1 MSIPITID
9 SLMERNIVEWA
20 RIEFKEGWNPD
31 TTLKTI
37 SAFANDIDNWGGGYI
52 IIGIEEKNGVIKRP
66 IKGLNPDSIDSIQKS
81 ILQFCKYIRP
91 VYIPV
96 TQPVYYENALLL
108 LIWVPGGYERPYQCP
123 KVPTSKNS
131 EKLYYIRK
139 LSSTIVASNADVKEL
154 ISLSH
159 NVPFDDRMN
168 MNAEISDLKREI
180 IKDYLREVES
190 SLIETV
196 DTMELEK
203 LANDLRIANGPK
215 EYYRPLNVGLLFF
228 NDAPERFFPYTQ
240 IEVVN
245 IPDPTGQGMEERIF
259 KGPIHQQLKS
269 ALAYIKNN
277 VIAEKVFKVEDKAE
291 AERYTNYSY
300 SAIEEFLSNA
310 VDHKSYQINEPV
322 TVRIEKESIEITN
335 APGPDRSISDK
346 DIKTFHMRTR
356 RYRNRRI
363 GDFLKELH
371 LIEGRNT
378 GIPTALKAIKANKS
392 PLPIFL
398 TDKERSF
405 FSVILPIHET
415 FKERKSDALDNGV
428 QIAKTKRTREELEKA
443 ILKELGTDI
452 MSLKELYKSLGYT
465 GNPSKTFKEC
475 INDLITKKKISK
487 TTISRTI
494 FLERKKQ

>member
-1 MSIPITID
+1 MAIPITID
-9 SLMERNIVEWA
+9 NLLEGNVVEWA

-52 IIGIEEKNGVIKRP
+52 VIGIEEENGVIKRP
-66 IKGLNPDSIDSIQKS
+66 IKGLNPESVDAIQKS
-81 ILQFCKYIRP
+81 ILQYCNYIRP

-96 TQPVYYENALLL
+96 TQPVYYDNVLLL
-108 LIWVPGGYERPYQCP
+108 LIWVPGGYDRPYQCP

-131 EKLYYIRK
+131 EKLYYIRR
-139 LSSTIVASNADVKEL
+139 LSSTILASDNDVKEL
-154 ISLSH
+154 MSLSH

-180 IKDYLREVES
+180 IKDYLVEVES

-228 NDAPERFFPYTQ
+228 NNAPEKFFPYTQ
-240 IEVVN
+240 IEIVN
-245 IPDPTGQGMEERIF
+245 IPDPTGQGMEERILR
-259 KGPIHQQLKS
+259 GPIDQQLRS
-269 ALAYIKNN
+269 ALTYIRNN

-300 SAIEEFLSNA
+300 PAIEEFLSNA
-310 VDHKSYQINEPV
+310 VYHKSYQISEPV
-322 TVRIEKESIEITN
+322 TVRIEKELIEITN
-335 APGPDRSISDK
+335 APGPDHSISDD
-346 DIKTFHMRTR
+346 DIKNYKMRTR

-371 LIEGRNT
+371 LVEGRNT
-378 GIPTALKAIKANKS
+378 GIPTALKAIRSNGS

-398 TDKERSF
+398 TDAERSF
-405 FSVILPIHET
+405 FSVILPIHNV
-415 FKERKSDALDNGV
+415 FKETKVSSTHNIIR
-428 QIAKTKRTREELEKA
+428 KRTREELREDILMILEKNCKTA
-443 ILKELGTDI
+443 IEI
-452 MSLKELYKSLGYT
+452 YKDLGYNGST
-465 GNPSKTFKEC
+465 SKTFRECLNQLLEENKIYRIKETNPPYRYLLK
-475 INDLITKKKISK
+475 IKK
-487 TTISRTI
+487 
-494 FLERKKQ
+494 